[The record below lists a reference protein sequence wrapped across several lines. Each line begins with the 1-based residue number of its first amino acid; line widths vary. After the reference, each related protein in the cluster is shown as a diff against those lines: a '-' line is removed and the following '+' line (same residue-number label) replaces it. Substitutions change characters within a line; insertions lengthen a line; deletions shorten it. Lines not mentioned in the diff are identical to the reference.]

1 MESLPD
7 IRNRIN
13 EVFLARFG
21 PTPLAGR
28 VADIHARALVLLGH
42 GDPAGLR
49 SPAGDLLASVLQL
62 CGECGWDP
70 LELVA
75 DTLSRIAAP
84 TGTPAADLPPAAAH
98 GREPELAAPPPAR
111 PANER
116 IAVFPDAFAPPTSAQ
131 RERIRAILAQGF
143 SRVIVV
149 PTAASAELR
158 EYEHASSRHRAAL
171 VSLAFAD
178 LPGVEIDYDDLSLG
192 SRSSLGQML
201 SRHASKG
208 DAWIVADASALPAWK
223 ASEERLAADA
233 ADRRGGW
240 ERLTFAVFADVPV
253 DSWESTVPPTHVVLR
268 GLAGPAA
275 EALRALHARGEPI
288 DEFVP
293 AQVAAY
299 IRRHR
304 LFLPGLQSDT
314 VEFDV
319 DEPALLVVHDE
330 RNPAAVALAERY
342 RGQAGSRPD
351 MILVIGGDGTM
362 LRAIR
367 EHWKR
372 RLPFVGLNAGHLGFL
387 MNPELPCPLAG
398 MRLVSVSLPLLRVD
412 ARFPDGRT
420 STSLAYGDAWM
431 ERALGQSAWLRIDVN
446 GATRIEKVVGDG
458 MLVATAPGSSAYARA
473 LGAVPVPID
482 SPTLTLAGSNIFQ
495 PRFWKPM
502 ILPASSRITLTSIDT
517 IGKRP
522 VRAFVDGHPLGI
534 VTELSMRQ
542 SLTASVELAFTR
554 GFEPSEKLLDSLFP
568 RDVS

>member
-1 MESLPD
+1 
-7 IRNRIN
+7 
-13 EVFLARFG
+13 
-21 PTPLAGR
+21 
-28 VADIHARALVLLGH
+28 
-42 GDPAGLR
+42 
-49 SPAGDLLASVLQL
+49 
-62 CGECGWDP
+62 
-70 LELVA
+70 
-75 DTLSRIAAP
+75 
-84 TGTPAADLPPAAAH
+84 
-98 GREPELAAPPPAR
+98 
-111 PANER
+111 
-116 IAVFPDAFAPPTSAQ
+116 
-131 RERIRAILAQGF
+131 
-143 SRVIVV
+143 VIVV

-158 EYEHASSRHRAAL
+158 EYEHASPRHRAAL

-268 GLAGPAA
+268 GPAGPAA
-275 EALRALHARGEPI
+275 EALRAMHARGEPI

-372 RLPFVGLNAGHLGFL
+372 RLPFLGLNAGHLGFL
-387 MNPELPCPLAG
+387 MNPDLPCPLAG

-412 ARFPDGRT
+412 ARFPDGHT

-554 GFEPSEKLLDSLFP
+554 GFEPSAKLLDSLFP